1 MSEHPVLNQAVSR
14 YVEVFGDNPTV
25 KVFAPGRVN
34 LIGKPQPFCQIS
46 FVCILALYFSYLFTQ
61 QCHRQGEHTDY
72 NGGFVLPFALP
83 FKTVVV
89 GSLSSEKESKVVS
102 CSMGPDPEIF
112 TIDEHLCKGQPSWVN
127 YVKGTIFQYLQDLP
141 SPLAVNLCIASN
153 VPLGSGL
160 SSSASLEVAVATFL
174 EQLCGLQTSGVTK
187 ALRCQR
193 AEHDF
198 ADTPCGVMDQYI
210 SAMGKRGNL
219 LLIDCR
225 SNEYT
230 LVPFGNSSST
240 TRQPVLLI
248 TNSNVKHS
256 LADSQYPVRVQQCQ
270 AAVRALAAKFPHI
283 TSLRDAT

>member
-1 MSEHPVLNQAVSR
+1 MFDVCFHVL
-14 YVEVFGDNPTV
+14 
-25 KVFAPGRVN
+25 
-34 LIGKPQPFCQIS
+34 L
-46 FVCILALYFSYLFTQ
+46 
-61 QCHRQGEHTDY
+61 GEHTDY

-89 GSLSSEKESKVVS
+89 GSFSKEASGQSRVVS
-102 CSMGPDPEIF
+102 CSMGSSPEYF
-112 TIDEHLCKGQPSWVN
+112 TIDKDLCKGQPAWVN
-127 YVKGTIFQYLQDLP
+127 YVKGTIFQYLDDLP
-141 SPLAVNLCIASN
+141 APLAINLCIASN

-174 EQLCGLQTSGVTK
+174 EQLCALDTPGVTK

-198 ADTPCGVMDQYI
+198 ADTPCGVMDQFI

-225 SNEYT
+225 SNDYT
-230 LVPFGNSSST
+230 LVPFGNNSSGHK
-240 TRQPVLLI
+240 RQPVMLI

-256 LADSQYPVRVQQCQ
+256 LADSQYPVRVKQCQ
-270 AAVRALAAKFPHI
+270 EAVRVLSQKFPHI
-283 TSLRDAT
+283 KSLRDAT